1 MEMFKR
7 RRAWALAAGLLIA
20 SGFATATDAWR
31 WRENGRWV
39 YGDKFP
45 PGALSPERFA
55 PLSAGPRLA
64 SPPIGWE
71 NEQAAKAFPVIIY
84 GVGCPGCE
92 AAKKLMERRGVP
104 AQVKDPA
111 KAEVYDEFKALSP
124 QSLAP
129 VIVVGERSLVGF
141 DEEAINAAL
150 DEAGYKKLA
159 PIKSG
164 PSPKA
169 ADPVS
174 K

>member
-1 MEMFKR
+1 MFKR
-7 RRAWALAAGLLIA
+7 WGASALAAGLLMAAGHAAA
-20 SGFATATDAWR
+20 SDTWR
-31 WRENGRWV
+31 WRENGRWI

-45 PGALSPERFA
+45 PGAASPERFS

-64 SPPIGWE
+64 SAPIGWE
-71 NEQAAKAFPVIIY
+71 NEQAAKASPVIIY

-92 AAKKLMERRGVP
+92 AAKKLMDRRGVP
-104 AQVKDPA
+104 AQVRDPS
-111 KAEVYDEFKALSP
+111 KSEVYDEFKARSP

-141 DEEAINAAL
+141 DEEGINAAL
-150 DEAGYKKLA
+150 DEAGYKKMA
-159 PIKSG
+159 PAKPM

-169 ADPVS
+169 QSPAS

>member
-1 MEMFKR
+1 MEKFKR
-7 RRAWALAAGLLIA
+7 RGAWALAAWLLVAGGHAAA
-20 SGFATATDAWR
+20 SEAWR
-31 WRENGRWV
+31 WREGGRWV

-45 PGALSPERFA
+45 PGAASPERFA

-71 NEQAAKAFPVIIY
+71 NEQAAKSSPVIIY

-92 AAKKLMERRGVP
+92 AAKKLMDRRGVP
-104 AQVKDPA
+104 AQVRDPA
-111 KAEVYDEFKALSP
+111 KAEVYDEFKARSP

-141 DEEAINAAL
+141 DEDSINAAL
-150 DEAGYKKLA
+150 DEAGYKKMPPA
-159 PIKSG
+159 KPG

-169 ADPVS
+169 PDPAS